1 VIDGRRVLGL
11 VTARGGSKGL
21 PGKNIRVLRGRPLIV
36 WTLAAAQASTSID
49 TLLVS
54 TDDAAIAAVA
64 RDHGA
69 EVPFLRPP
77 ELATD
82 TATSMSVVTHALD
95 WLLSAGRSFDY
106 LVLLEPTSPLREAED
121 IDGAL
126 AQMIA
131 AGATAVVSVC
141 RTEAAHPSFLYRRAP
156 DGRLSPMRADD
167 GPARRRQEIDDWYFL
182 EGSVYASR
190 VDTLRACGRF
200 QQERTLGYVVPKWK
214 AIEVDDEIDFIIAD
228 AIMRH
233 RGVGR

>member
-1 VIDGRRVLGL
+1 MIDGKRVLGL
-11 VTARGGSKGL
+11 VTARGGSQGL
-21 PGKNIRVLRGRPLIV
+21 PGKNIRMLRGQPLIV

-54 TDDAAIAAVA
+54 TDDAEIAAVA
-64 RDHGA
+64 RQHDA
-69 EVPFLRPP
+69 EVPFLRPH

-82 TATSMSVVTHALD
+82 TATSMSVITHALD
-95 WLLSAGRSFDY
+95 WLLAAGRPFDY
-106 LVLLEPTSPLREAED
+106 LVLLEPTSPLREPAD
-121 IDGAL
+121 IDDAL

-156 DGRLSPMRADD
+156 DGRLSPMVADQ
-167 GPARRRQEIDDWYFL
+167 GQARRRQELDDWYFL

-214 AIEVDDEIDFIIAD
+214 AIEIDDEIDFIVAE

-233 RGVGR
+233 RGLGR